1 MSPGMMSSLH
11 FFIVAVGVK
20 NLYEVIKMKKEE
32 DMDFLRLFFRMAII
46 VGAVMFSI
54 SYLRVRPYLG

>member
-1 MSPGMMSSLH
+1 MTPSMISCLH

-20 NLYEVIKMKKEE
+20 NLYEVIKSKDK
-32 DMDFLRLFFRMAII
+32 DFLDLFFSMLII
-46 VGAVMFSI
+46 VGAVVFSI